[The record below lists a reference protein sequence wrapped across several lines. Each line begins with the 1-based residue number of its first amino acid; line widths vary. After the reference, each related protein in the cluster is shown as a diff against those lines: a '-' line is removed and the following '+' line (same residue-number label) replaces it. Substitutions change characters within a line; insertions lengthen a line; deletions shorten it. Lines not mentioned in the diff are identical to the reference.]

1 MVGAMFRIA
10 TPSQEAID
18 AFHENGYAVFP
29 AVFTDAGLAALTAEI
44 LSRQQVAEFLA
55 KTAAELANLPKPNR
69 FGERPWSDKGPCAKQ
84 LFDAPLVTAL
94 LQTVIGA
101 EYHFCH
107 SLFNVHMRGAGGLGF
122 HQDHHHWKHEN
133 PVNLAERHKWYIQM
147 LYYLNGFRRGD
158 GSLSIIPGSHLIS
171 PLEVTPEQLLT
182 EEYGRRAGHRFK
194 RDHLELPPGSMVF
207 LNARVFHGVASKPL
221 DSPQRYRLQAN
232 FIFKE
237 AGPPHLHTQ
246 AIPPEWL
253 EDASP
258 HRKKLF
264 QRQPYTPG
272 CWDYET
278 V

>member
-1 MVGAMFRIA
+1 MFRIE
-10 TPSQEAID
+10 TPPQEAID

-29 AVFTDAGLAALTAEI
+29 AVFTDAGLAALTDEI
-44 LSRQQVAEFLA
+44 LSRQQVVEFLA
-55 KTAAELANLPKPNR
+55 KPAAELANLPKPNR

-94 LQTVIGA
+94 LQTVIGT

-107 SLFNVHMRGAGGLGF
+107 SLFNVHMRGARGLGF
-122 HQDHHHWKHEN
+122 HQDHHHWNHEN
-133 PVNLAERHKWYIQM
+133 PANLAERHKWYIQM

-194 RDHLELPPGSMVF
+194 IDHLELPPGSMVF

-221 DSPQRYRLQAN
+221 DSPQRYRLQTN

-258 HRKKLF
+258 HRQKLF

-272 CWDYET
+272 CWES
-278 V
+278 